1 MIKNLLRAS
10 DRNTPVIVS
19 GIMILINA
27 KKLASY
33 VNPTLN
39 KVVLIS
45 VMHIVYHPNEQR
57 PKLDKTKQFFIQIF
71 MIKSLET
78 LPHNPLLK
86 IVVSWNQLVMAQKGS
101 YHFFQINQALGT

>member
-10 DRNTPVIVS
+10 DRNTPVIVW
-19 GIMILINA
+19 GIILINV

-45 VMHIVYHPNEQR
+45 VMHIAYHPNEQR
-57 PKLDKTKQFFIQIF
+57 AKLGKTKQFVIQIF
-71 MIKSLET
+71 MIKSLEI

-86 IVVSWNQLVMAQKGS
+86 IAASWNRLVMVQKGNN
-101 YHFFQINQALGT
+101 HLFQINQALGT